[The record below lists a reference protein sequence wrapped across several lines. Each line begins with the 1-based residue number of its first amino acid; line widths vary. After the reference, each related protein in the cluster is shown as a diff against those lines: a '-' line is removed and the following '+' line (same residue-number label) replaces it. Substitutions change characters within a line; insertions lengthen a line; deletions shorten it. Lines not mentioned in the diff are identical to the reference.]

1 MVFAI
6 AVLLFQAAPT
16 PPPVLLVT
24 SVPAVNTVATSKS
37 PTATPTTASKAAPTA
52 PNDEVIVA
60 NNADNTATMRMNLSS
75 VKLDGSDSKT
85 GSSYSLNSVSLESPQ
100 NAKTFST
107 IRIPEP
113 NATRGDGIKS
123 AKSYPSNR
131 MWLAL
136 SITQHG
142 AAVLDAYS
150 TRAAIEKGA
159 VEDDPMMRPFARSP
173 AIYAAIQ
180 VGPVL
185 LDIVTRRMLR
195 SENGFVRHMWWVP
208 ESAATTMYLFSG
220 VHNLGVARRA
230 N

>member
-24 SVPAVNTVATSKS
+24 SVPAVNTVATSKA
-37 PTATPTTASKAAPTA
+37 PTAAPTA
-52 PNDEVIVA
+52 PNDAVIVA

-85 GSSYSLNSVSLESPQ
+85 SSSYSLNSVSLESPQ

-113 NATRGDGIKS
+113 NATRGGGIKS

-159 VEDDPMMRPFARSP
+159 VEDNPMMRPFARSP

-185 LDIVTRRMLR
+185 LD
-195 SENGFVRHMWWVP
+195 
-208 ESAATTMYLFSG
+208 
-220 VHNLGVARRA
+220 
-230 N
+230 

>member
-1 MVFAI
+1 
-6 AVLLFQAAPT
+6 
-16 PPPVLLVT
+16 
-24 SVPAVNTVATSKS
+24 
-37 PTATPTTASKAAPTA
+37 
-52 PNDEVIVA
+52 
-60 NNADNTATMRMNLSS
+60 MNLTS

-85 GSSYSLNSVSLESPQ
+85 SSSYSLNSVSLESPQ

-131 MWLAL
+131 TWLAL
-136 SITQHG
+136 SIMQHG

-159 VEDDPMMRPFARSP
+159 VEDDPMMRPFAHSP

-208 ESAATTMYLFSG
+208 ESAATGMYLFSG
-220 VHNLGVARRA
+220 VHNLGVARRS